1 MCTFE
6 KGKTS
11 SKVAKRIL
19 ENTPEYVS
27 KAVRLYGKYIV
38 TKDEFYLNEYFKT
51 IKNKGKNEV

>member
-6 KGKTS
+6 KGKIS

-38 TKDEFYLNEYFKT
+38 TKDEFYLNEYFRT
-51 IKNKGKNEV
+51 IKNKGK